1 MDTSKLKSLW
11 EKIKDFFKNMSKKL
25 RIILAAALA
34 VILIAVIA
42 LSVTMSKKP
51 YTQLYEGLT
60 PTEVSEIMTYFQ
72 NNGITDYQVN
82 GNVIMVRDD
91 QYAALLMQM
100 AQAGYPKN
108 ASLYGSYYEHV
119 GALSTSSQE
128 ARTWQISVQE
138 RLEASIRTI
147 PNVLDVQVYI
157 SPGQQ
162 RTYVLEDVSTETTAS
177 VSLQMRSGTMLTDD
191 EANAIRHMVSHA
203 WSGMT
208 LDSVSITDSAGNTY
222 SAGEDS
228 PSDAAELQY
237 RMQERTNNQL
247 RNQIKNL
254 LDPLYGADNVSV
266 AVNSTVE
273 VAKRYREDTTYRQP
287 DGSYES
293 GGLIG
298 HEMGQFALTRD
309 GIEMVG
315 GVPGTETNA
324 DIPNYIADA
333 AQGVQD
339 GDGVST
345 WYERDN
351 NIDTTVE
358 QVEYYTP
365 RITDIGV
372 AVTITASEDVAGE
385 VDEARLSEHIATVTN
400 IGGEDPQD
408 RVSVL
413 VVPRQA
419 EPVVDT
425 APAGL
430 FTPENMPYLIIA
442 AVALLLLII
451 ILVVILSIRRKKK
464 QKEEEDQ
471 RIIEEQLSEL
481 GASGMLSELGIVPPG
496 EEGAQP
502 PPTTGADIM
511 DINTE
516 KSMEL
521 RKTVRQFVQNNPEV
535 AALMLKTWLKGGE
548 DDNG

>member
-1 MDTSKLKSLW
+1 VDTSKLKGLW
-11 EKIKDFFKNMSKKL
+11 EKVKDFFKNMSKKL

-34 VILIAVIA
+34 VILIAVA
-42 LSVTMSKKP
+42 VLSMTMSNKP
-51 YTQLYEGLT
+51 YTQLYQDLT
-60 PTEVSEIMTYFQ
+60 PAEVSEIMTYFQ
-72 NNGITDYQVN
+72 NNGIECQVN
-82 GNVIMVRDD
+82 GTAIMVRND
-91 QYAALLMQM
+91 QYASLLIQL

-108 ASLYGSYYEHV
+108 ASLYGSYYERV
-119 GALSTSSQE
+119 GALTTSSQE
-128 ARTWQISVQE
+128 ARTWLIATQQ
-138 RLEASIRTI
+138 RLESSIRTI
-147 PNVLDVQVYI
+147 PNVLDAQVYLT
-157 SPGQQ
+157 PGEE
-162 RTYVLEDVSTETTAS
+162 RTYVLEDISTETTAA
-177 VSLQMRSGTMLTDD
+177 VHVEMRSGTMLTDE
-191 EANAIRHMVSHA
+191 EANGIRHMVSHA
-203 WSGMT
+203 WSGMSI
-208 LDSVSITDSAGNTY
+208 DSVSITDNVGNTY
-222 SAGEDS
+222 TAGEDS

-247 RNQIKNL
+247 RTQIKQL

-273 VAKRYREDTTYRQP
+273 VAKHYLEDTTYRQP
-287 DGSYES
+287 AGSYEN

-324 DIPNYIADA
+324 DIPDYIVDA

-345 WYERDN
+345 WFERDN
-351 NIDTTVE
+351 KIDTTVE
-358 QVEYYTP
+358 QIEYYTP

-372 AVTITASEDVAGE
+372 AVTITAGEEVAGE
-385 VDEARLSEHIATVTN
+385 VDGERLSSHIAAVAN
-400 IGGEDPQD
+400 IGGENPES

-419 EPVVDT
+419 EPVEDT
-425 APAGL
+425 APAGF

-442 AVALLLLII
+442 AVALLLLVIV
-451 ILVVILSIRRKKK
+451 LVVILSIRRKKK

-471 RIIEEQLSEL
+471 RIIEEQLSEM

>member
-42 LSVTMSKKP
+42 LSVTVSKKP

-72 NNGITDYQVN
+72 NNGITDYQLN

-138 RLEASIRTI
+138 RLEASIRTM

-177 VSLQMRSGTMLTDD
+177 VRLQMRSGTMLTDN
-191 EANAIRHMVSHA
+191 EANGIRHMVSRA

-208 LDSVSITDSAGNTY
+208 VDSVSITDGAGNIY
-222 SAGEDS
+222 NAGEDS

-237 RMQERTNNQL
+237 QMQERTNNQL
-247 RNQIKNL
+247 RTQIKHL

-287 DGSYES
+287 AGSYES

-324 DIPNYIADA
+324 DIPNYIVDA

-339 GDGVST
+339 GDGVSA

-372 AVTITASEDVAGE
+372 AVTITASEDVAAE

-400 IGGEDPQD
+400 IGGEDPQN

-425 APAGL
+425 VPAGL

>member
-191 EANAIRHMVSHA
+191 EANTIRYLVSRA

-222 SAGEDS
+222 NAGEDS

-237 RMQERTNNQL
+237 QMQERTNNQL
-247 RNQIKNL
+247 RTQIKNL

-324 DIPNYIADA
+324 DIPNYIVDA

-339 GDGVST
+339 GDGVSA

-372 AVTITASEDVAGE
+372 AVTITASEDVAAE

-400 IGGEDPQD
+400 IGGEDPQN

>member
-51 YTQLYEGLT
+51 YTQLYYDLT

-91 QYAALLMQM
+91 QYAALLAQM

-108 ASLYGSYYEHV
+108 GSLYGSYYEHV

-191 EANAIRHMVSHA
+191 EANTIRHMVSRA

-222 SAGEDS
+222 NAGEDS

-237 RMQERTNNQL
+237 QMQERTNNQL
-247 RNQIKNL
+247 RTQIKHL

-287 DGSYES
+287 AGSYES

-413 VVPRQA
+413 VVPCQA